1 MLAFKEVSM
10 TVAKS
15 AASQTMTLEEY
26 LAYDD
31 GTDTRYELV
40 DGILV
45 DMGAESDINVMIA
58 GFLVSVLLKYLP
70 HYCIRRGTE
79 LEVSGSAANT
89 RYPDLM
95 VLTEAAVAA
104 LSGKKR
110 SLVHL
115 DMPAPALV
123 VEVVSSSDTDKDSR
137 DRDYV
142 KKRQEYAQRGIPEY
156 WIIDPIAEKVL
167 VLSLADKTYQER
179 TFAGDERLAS
189 PSLPKLNLTA
199 QQALTAGR

>member
-1 MLAFKEVSM
+1 M

-26 LAYDD
+26 LAYDN

-58 GFLVSVLLKYLP
+58 GFLVSVLLQYRP

-110 SLVHL
+110 SLVRL

-142 KKRQEYAQRGIPEY
+142 EKRQEYAQRGIPEY

-167 VLSLADKTYQER
+167 VLTLADKTYQER
-179 TFAGDERLAS
+179 TFTGDERLAS